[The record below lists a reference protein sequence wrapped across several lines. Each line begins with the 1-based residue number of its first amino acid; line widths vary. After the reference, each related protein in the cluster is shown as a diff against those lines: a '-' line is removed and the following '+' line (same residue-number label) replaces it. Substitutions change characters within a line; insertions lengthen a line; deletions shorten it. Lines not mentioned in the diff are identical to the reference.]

1 MLGITGGI
9 VPCPA
14 AVLVL
19 LMAIS
24 MHRLL
29 FGMSLIVF
37 FSIGLASVLIA
48 IGIMMVVAKNAFDRF
63 SDQGKFSRML
73 QIVSPA
79 LVTIL
84 GFVIIF
90 RAMITAGWIT
100 LNV

>member
-1 MLGITGGI
+1 M
-9 VPCPA
+9 PCPA

-19 LMAIS
+19 LIAIAT
-24 MHRLL
+24 HRLV
-29 FGMSLIVF
+29 FGMVLILF
-37 FSIGLASVLIA
+37 FSIGLAAVLIA
-48 IGIMMVVAKNAFDRF
+48 IGIMMVVAKHAFDRF

-73 QIVSPA
+73 QIVSPG

-90 RAMITAGWIT
+90 RALVTAGWIS